1 MEDGFG
7 LVVVMVVDYATGLLS
22 YKDRRYFL
30 GAPVLEGDRGRVH
43 GLNAMEGCGEII

>member
-22 YKDRRYFL
+22 YKKRRYFL
-30 GAPVLEGDRGRVH
+30 GAPVLEGD
-43 GLNAMEGCGEII
+43 

>member
-1 MEDGFG
+1 VEDGFG

-30 GAPVLEGDRGRVH
+30 GAPVLESYCGGAWVKYDG
-43 GLNAMEGCGEII
+43 GCGEII